1 MRLSHKTFC
10 VAAVFCMFSTG
21 RDNTENNHDA
31 LLRDETENYIIT
43 DRYVF
48 ISGRRPGIRTMA
60 V

>member
-1 MRLSHKTFC
+1 MWQPY
-10 VAAVFCMFSTG
+10 FCMVSTG
-21 RDNTENNHDA
+21 HDNTENNYDA

>member
-1 MRLSHKTFC
+1 MRLSHRTFC

-48 ISGRRPGIRTMA
+48 ISGPE
-60 V
+60 

>member
-1 MRLSHKTFC
+1 VEFKISFK
-10 VAAVFCMFSTG
+10 AAK
-21 RDNTENNHDA
+21 NNHDA

-43 DRYVF
+43 NRYVF